1 MKIAFRHLK
10 ILCNVLIFSCLAI
23 ICKAQTLHQQ
33 AYWGRVLVKVKLDSN
48 WTFQTEADGR
58 RSILPDKYLQFIAHA
73 QIQRKIGRNTEGS
86 LGVSFANTRQN
97 LINVN
102 EYRLFQE
109 FYFFQKLTPKMRL
122 THRFRTEERWFEN
135 VENGEIVAGF
145 NFRFRWRYRPQLT
158 LKLNEKWSLKTN
170 AEIMYHVDKYD
181 QFRFSLSGEY
191 RFNPKM
197 SLETG
202 YLKVHQARSSGG
214 FTDRDI
220 LRTTLYFN
228 P

>member
-1 MKIAFRHLK
+1 MNIAFRHLK
-10 ILCNVLIFSCLAI
+10 ILCNVLIFSCLSI

-48 WTFQTEADGR
+48 WTFQAETDGR
-58 RSILPDKYLQFIAHA
+58 RSILPDKYLQFISHA
-73 QIQRKIGRNTEGS
+73 QIHRKIRQNTEGS
-86 LGVSFANTRQN
+86 VGVSFANTRQN

-109 FYFFQKLTPKMRL
+109 FYFFQELTPRIRL

-170 AEIMYHVDKYD
+170 TEIMYHVDKYD

-191 RFNPKM
+191 RFNPKI

-228 P
+228 F

>member
-1 MKIAFRHLK
+1 MKIELRRLK
-10 ILCNVLIFSCLAI
+10 ILCNVLIFTCLSI

-33 AYWGRVLVKVKLDSN
+33 AYWGRVLVKVKHDSN

-73 QIQRKIGRNTEGS
+73 QIQRKIGRNTEGA
-86 LGVSFANTRQN
+86 LGVSFSNNRQN

-109 FYFFQKLTPKMRL
+109 FYFFQKLTPKIRL
-122 THRFRTEERWFEN
+122 TQRFRTEERWFEN
-135 VENGEIVAGF
+135 VEKGAIVTGF

-170 AEIMYHVDKYD
+170 TEIMYHVDKYD

-214 FTDRDI
+214 FTDRDV

-228 P
+228 L

>member
-1 MKIAFRHLK
+1 M
-10 ILCNVLIFSCLAI
+10 
-23 ICKAQTLHQQ
+23 
-33 AYWGRVLVKVKLDSN
+33 
-48 WTFQTEADGR
+48 
-58 RSILPDKYLQFIAHA
+58 
-73 QIQRKIGRNTEGS
+73 
-86 LGVSFANTRQN
+86 GVSFANTRQN

-214 FTDRDI
+214 FTDRDV
-220 LRTTLYFN
+220 LRTTVYFN
-228 P
+228 F

>member
-1 MKIAFRHLK
+1 MKIEIRRLK
-10 ILCNVLIFSCLAI
+10 TIFNVLIFICLLVNA
-23 ICKAQTLHQQ
+23 KAQTLHQE
-33 AYWGRVLVKVKLDSN
+33 AYWIRVLAKIKLDSN
-48 WTFQTEADGR
+48 WTFQAEADGR
-58 RSILPDKYLQFIAHA
+58 RSILPDKYLQFISHA
-73 QIQRKIGRNTEGS
+73 QIHRKIGQNTEGS
-86 LGVSFANTRQN
+86 VGVSFSNNQQN
-97 LINVN
+97 VINVS

-109 FYFFQKLTPKMRL
+109 FYFFQKLTPKIRL
-122 THRFRTEERWFEN
+122 THRLRTEERWFEN
-135 VENGEIVAGF
+135 VENGAIVAGF

-158 LKLNEKWSLKTN
+158 LKLTEKWSLKTN
-170 AEIMYHVDKYD
+170 TEIMYHVDKYD

-191 RFNPKM
+191 RFNPKI

-228 P
+228 F